1 MAVQAA
7 IKDAFTFV
15 GGLNTEGGYFITP
28 ENTYKEG
35 VNVVPQLDG
44 TLERRNGLDYELNYS
59 LYASSISA
67 DNKDL
72 YAFTTGEWHTV
83 GGNGNLDFIVVQLGN
98 TLHFYNAVTGSISGS
113 KKSFTVNLDGYKATG
128 NTEISGTGLC
138 SFTTAYGRLVVTSKN
153 TKPLLITYDADTD
166 TISVEVITINIRDF
180 KGRPLIDG
188 SGNVIPIDQ
197 EYTRAE
203 WEALGI
209 SIDDVKYNLF
219 NQGWKDDQINT
230 YRIANGGSPGDPT
243 NGDYPSNTKSW
254 VFGKDT
260 NDNFDASL
268 LNKQDFGNSPAP
280 KGHYILNPFDDIS
293 YSFKTCGFFAGRAW
307 YAGVPDVSLL
317 GTVFFSQVLDDIGKI
332 GNCYQTNDPTSEV
345 LSDLE
350 DDDGGTI
357 EIPDAGEITALQ
369 NIGRGMMVFATN
381 GVWLISNIDRGFTAS
396 SYTVTQITNIGCV
409 NNKSIV
415 IVEDTILYWSGSGIY
430 ALASQNGVDYVARN
444 ISEVAIKSFYR
455 DIPVTGK
462 LYAEGAYNN
471 TSKVIYWLYSNE
483 TTVSTSE
490 GRFNKNTVLAYD
502 VRLNC
507 WYWFN
512 LDITAGV
519 IPVSIQQTKE
529 TTSAGEIYN
538 VIAGTD
544 EVIAGTNDVEATIA
558 TIRGTEKV
566 FKVLCLHPVTSN
578 NYSATFAD
586 FINERDAS
594 TKFKDW
600 YSFNNTGVEIPAY
613 FITGYNMGNNG
624 PARTKTAQYLTVFMK
639 RTETEFDENAI
650 PLNQSGCLMQSRWDF
665 TDNSY
670 PGKWADEV
678 LVYRQLRPFLAFGG
692 DPFDD
697 GYPLVISKNK
707 LRGRG
712 KAVQFKFTSQA
723 GKDMKIVGWSGTFVG
738 STNV

>member
-7 IKDAFTFV
+7 IKDAFTFI

-28 ENTYKEG
+28 QNTYKEG
-35 VNVVPQLDG
+35 VNVIPQLDG
-44 TLERRNGLDYELNYS
+44 TLERRTGLDYESNYS
-59 LYASSISA
+59 LYASAISA
-67 DNKDL
+67 DNKNL

-98 TLHFYNAVTGSISGS
+98 KIHFYNAFTGSVSGN
-113 KKSFTVNLDGYKATG
+113 KKSFTIDLDGYKATG

-138 SFTTAYGRLVVTSKN
+138 SFTSAYGRLIITSKN
-153 TKPLLITYDADTD
+153 TKPLLVVYNANTD
-166 TISVEVITINIRDF
+166 SISVSVITIQIRDF
-180 KGRPLIDG
+180 KGKPLIT
-188 SGNVIPIDQ
+188 SGGTTVSIDQ
-197 EYTRAE
+197 EYTQTE
-203 WEALGI
+203 WTNLGI
-209 SIDDVKYNLF
+209 SISDVTYNLY
-219 NQGWKDDQINT
+219 NQGWTDSQINT
-230 YRIANGGSPGDPT
+230 YKSANGGK
-243 NGDYPSNTKSW
+243 YPSNTKSW
-254 VFGKDT
+254 VFGKDS
-260 NDNFDASL
+260 NDDFSASV

-280 KGHYILNPFDDIS
+280 KGHYIINPLSTTS
-293 YSFKTCGFFAGRAW
+293 YSFKTCSFFAGRAW
-307 YAGVPDVSLL
+307 YAGMPDITLL
-317 GTVFFSQVLDDIGKI
+317 GTIFFSQVLDDVAKI
-332 GNCYQTNDPTSEV
+332 GYCYQTNDPTSEV

-381 GVWLISNIDRGFTAS
+381 GVWLISNIDQGFTAS
-396 SYTVTQITNIGCV
+396 SYTVTQVTNIGCV

-415 IVEDTILYWSGSGIY
+415 VVEDTILYWSTSGIY
-430 ALASQNGVDYVARN
+430 ALTSQNGVDYVARN
-444 ISEVAIKSFYR
+444 ISEAVIKTFYTG
-455 DIPVTGK
+455 IPVTGK
-462 LYAEGAYNN
+462 LYAEGAYNGTN
-471 TSKVIYWLYSNE
+471 KTIYWMYSNE
-483 TTVSTSE
+483 NSTSTSE
-490 GRFNKNTVLAYD
+490 GRFNKNSILALD
-502 VRLNC
+502 IRLNA
-507 WYWFN
+507 WYWF
-512 LDITAGV
+512 DIDTTTGV

-529 TTSAGEIYN
+529 TTSGGETYN
-538 VIAGTD
+538 VIAGND

-566 FKVLCLHPVTSN
+566 FKVLCLHPITSN

-586 FINERDAS
+586 FINERETT

-600 YSFNNTGVEIPAY
+600 YSFNSAGVEVPAY

-624 PARTKTAQYLTVFMK
+624 PARVKTGQYLTVFMK
-639 RTETEFDENAI
+639 RTETAFDVNAV

-678 LVYRQLRPFLAFGG
+678 QVYRQLRPFLAFGG
-692 DPFDD
+692 EPFDD